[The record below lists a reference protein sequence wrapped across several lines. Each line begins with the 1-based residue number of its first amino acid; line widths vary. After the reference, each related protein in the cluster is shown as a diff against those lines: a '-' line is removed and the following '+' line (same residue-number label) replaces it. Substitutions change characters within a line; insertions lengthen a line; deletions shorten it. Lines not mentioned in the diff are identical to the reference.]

1 MQTVSMVVK
10 KILEEEPFLDDAMEK
25 GLVNYTKLAYYLQ
38 ERVGREAGA
47 EVSVPAVMMALRRV
61 DRKRIQKKGF
71 AIDFSGCEITVK
83 GGLCEFNY
91 RKTHG
96 AIRKANSLF
105 EVVDVEAGDVLNISY
120 GNYEI
125 SVVSAEKY
133 AKSIEEKMRGE
144 KLLGK
149 ASGLSFLS
157 VRFPKNLIESVGFFS
172 LITRAL
178 AWHGISVQ
186 ETISTYTEFILV
198 LKTKDASRAYEIL
211 TELFS
216 RKRGVGDLE

>member
-1 MQTVSMVVK
+1 MPTVSMVVK

-25 GLVNYTKLAYYLQ
+25 GLVNYTKIAYYLQ
-38 ERVGREAGA
+38 ERVQKETGG
-47 EVSVPAVMMALRRV
+47 EVSVPAVMMALRRI
-61 DRKRIQKKGF
+61 DRKRTEKKSP
-71 AIDFSGCEITVK
+71 ALDFSGCEITVK

-96 AIRKANSLF
+96 AVKKANSLF
-105 EVVDVEAGDVLNISY
+105 DVVDVEAGDVLNISY

-125 SVVSAEKY
+125 CVVSADKY
-133 AKSIEEKMRGE
+133 AKAIEEKMRGE
-144 KLLGK
+144 KLLEKTG
-149 ASGLSFLS
+149 GLSFLS
-157 VRFPKNLIESVGFFS
+157 IRFTKNLIVSVGFFS

-178 AWHGISVQ
+178 AWHGISIE

-198 LKTKDASRAYEIL
+198 LRTRDAARAYEIL

-216 RKRGVGDLE
+216 KKRNVGVME